1 MSELSLFR
9 ILALSL
15 QTVLLL
21 PFIMLCDFLLK
32 VGHDV
37 LGSMYWGDE
46 ALHVSFGVD
55 LAVFNVCWSSQYPRL
70 QFPCL
75 SHHPPHLRHPHPHP
89 HSLCLSLRMLLESV
103 SLAVSVITQCYF
115 TGALLMMVRSWREEL
130 VYNILIKC
138 QSLGYED
145 LQKRFLAFLFS
156 FLFPPYLRWEG
167 REVGM
172 WLSFLTALFPSQIQL
187 W

>member
-1 MSELSLFR
+1 
-9 ILALSL
+9 
-15 QTVLLL
+15 
-21 PFIMLCDFLLK
+21 
-32 VGHDV
+32 
-37 LGSMYWGDE
+37 
-46 ALHVSFGVD
+46 
-55 LAVFNVCWSSQYPRL
+55 
-70 QFPCL
+70 
-75 SHHPPHLRHPHPHP
+75 
-89 HSLCLSLRMLLESV
+89 MLLESV

-145 LQKRFLAFLFS
+145 LQERFLAFLFS

-187 W
+187 